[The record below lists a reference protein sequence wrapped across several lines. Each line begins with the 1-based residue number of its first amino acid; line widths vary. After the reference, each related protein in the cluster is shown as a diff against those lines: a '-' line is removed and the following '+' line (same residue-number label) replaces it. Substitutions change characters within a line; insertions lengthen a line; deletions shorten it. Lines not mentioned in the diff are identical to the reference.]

1 MLSWQNITL
10 ISFAISDV
18 AVTLS
23 VSILIGTESLTTKL
37 SIYILFLNFVCD
49 KELLAFKSLS

>member
-18 AVTLS
+18 AVTPS

-49 KELLAFKSLS
+49 KEILALRV